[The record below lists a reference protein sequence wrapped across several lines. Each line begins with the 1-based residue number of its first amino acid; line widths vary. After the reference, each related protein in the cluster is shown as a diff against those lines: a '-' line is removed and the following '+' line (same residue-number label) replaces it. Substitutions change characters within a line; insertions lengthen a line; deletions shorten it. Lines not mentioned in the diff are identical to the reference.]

1 MQLQHNSKLKKHLTR
16 ALSLMLA
23 FALALSTPLT
33 THADVG
39 DSGDN
44 TGGGGGGMSG
54 STSALAWSQYHQGY
68 RMYIINSDFIRI
80 SPTYDFYYSTPT
92 DIGDQCYS
100 TRFDDASSPNEKYRY
115 PITKLQE
122 WCDSQYPVPT
132 PTKLSNGN
140 RIGNGYEF
148 KQWFFAGKEGNSIDT
163 GNGNGSG
170 GNNNGGN
177 PGTGTGDNQSYP
189 NTVLAPDFNN
199 DNYND
204 FTSAWT
210 AVDCGELGLY
220 PQGVISL
227 TTYEL
232 ILDFSE
238 AIEQWQDY
246 YYNVYSDNIGK
257 WVDFDGDG
265 IGDDQISQKN
275 IKDYSIYLAFN
286 KVCSVTTNDTLVDYA
301 FMHYMY
307 GAAELLRFCTVDYN
321 DYEASYN
328 PQSLLFQS
336 IPLAGEEGG
345 EQSGPSPASN
355 LVRKNNTIDV
365 TPRYE
370 TAADALQDGCY
381 LVVEPITWL
390 YVRTNPTGNWQNP
403 STYESTRTYGTYWN
417 LASKWVG
424 TGGFYNTIMT
434 KLFNNCLAI
443 SRTVT
448 SPTGKTLQG
457 IESTNQKSV
466 ADSLNYMNAGYGLSM
481 HIYDSSDFASST
493 STYDEPL
500 GSTPGKAPD
509 DSDQLPEA
517 DRTNT
522 AKYANIVKFYESEN
536 SVTINNQTAT
546 QITRDSFTR
555 TPSPKTIF

>member
-1 MQLQHNSKLKKHLTR
+1 MQLQHKSKLKKHLTR

-39 DSGDN
+39 DAGDN
-44 TGGGGGGMSG
+44 TGGGEGGMSG

-68 RMYIINSDFIRI
+68 RMYIIDQNFVRI
-80 SPTYDFYYSTPT
+80 SPTYDFVYSMPDSTVGYKMT
-92 DIGDQCYS
+92 N
-100 TRFDDASSPNEKYRY
+100 TRFDNASSPIEHHDYM
-115 PITKLQE
+115 IDDLQS
-122 WCDSQYPVPT
+122 WCDSSDEVPT
-132 PTKLSNGN
+132 PTKLVNGE

-148 KQWFFAGKEGNSIDT
+148 KQWFFNGQAGTSIP
-163 GNGNGSG
+163 GQNNG

-177 PGTGTGDNQSYP
+177 TGGTGSGNTSDDPNRGDNDTRADRAAANQLYNQAKSADLVYGNKIST
-189 NTVLAPDFNN
+189 NTNYTGSGGIANYLNGYN
-199 DNYND
+199 SEYECTYND
-204 FTSAWT
+204 LKSFVNTNVSFIINNADYGSELDPK
-210 AVDCGELGLY
+210 AVARKL
-220 PQGVISL
+220 ISL
-227 TTYEL
+227 YYSNNKQYYTECNVSSISCNNGEWHGFMDACADAYDNVSSSGTLASIKGLNESSEYL
-232 ILDFSE
+232 I
-238 AIEQWQDY
+238 
-246 YYNVYSDNIGK
+246 
-257 WVDFDGDG
+257 
-265 IGDDQISQKN
+265 
-275 IKDYSIYLAFN
+275 
-286 KVCSVTTNDTLVDYA
+286 T
-301 FMHYMY
+301 
-307 GAAELLRFCTVDYN
+307 
-321 DYEASYN
+321 
-328 PQSLLFQS
+328 QS
-336 IPLAGEEGG
+336 IPLAGGEG
-345 EQSGPSPASN
+345 SGPSPASN

-481 HIYDSSDFASST
+481 HIS
-493 STYDEPL
+493 
-500 GSTPGKAPD
+500 KIH
-509 DSDQLPEA
+509 
-517 DRTNT
+517 N
-522 AKYANIVKFYESEN
+522 
-536 SVTINNQTAT
+536 
-546 QITRDSFTR
+546 
-555 TPSPKTIF
+555 

>member
-44 TGGGGGGMSG
+44 TGGGAGGMSG
-54 STSALAWSQYHQGY
+54 STSALAWSQNHQGY
-68 RMYIINSDFIRI
+68 RIYVINSDFVRI

-115 PITKLQE
+115 PIDKLKE
-122 WCDSQYPVPT
+122 WCDSEFDVPT
-132 PTKLSNGN
+132 PTKLVNGT
-140 RIGNGYEF
+140 RVGNGQEF
-148 KQWFFAGKEGNSIDT
+148 KEWFFAGQAGTSIP
-163 GNGNGSG
+163 GGGNGSG
-170 GNNNGGN
+170 GNNGGN
-177 PGTGTGDNQSYP
+177 TGGTDSGDSTSYP
-189 NTVLAPDFNN
+189 NTVLAPDINN
-199 DNYND
+199 DNQSD

-210 AVDCGELGLY
+210 AVDCGELGLH
-220 PQGVISL
+220 PEGVISL

-246 YYNVYSDNIGK
+246 YYNLYSDNIGK
-257 WVDFDGDG
+257 WVDFDGDS
-265 IGDDQISQKN
+265 IGDDLISQDN
-275 IKDYSIYLAFN
+275 IKDYSICLAFN
-286 KVCSVTTNDTLVDYA
+286 KVCSVTTNDILVDYA

-307 GAAELLRFCTVDYN
+307 GAAELLRFCTIDYN

-328 PQSLLFQS
+328 PKSLLFQS

-345 EQSGPSPASN
+345 TGGGAGMPAYN
-355 LVRKNNTIDV
+355 LINKENTIV
-365 TPRYE
+365 VPGYTRPG
-370 TAADALQDGCY
+370 DALQDGCY

-390 YVRTNPTGNWQNP
+390 YVRTNNGNWQST

-424 TGGFYNTIMT
+424 TGGFYSSVMT

-457 IESTNQKSV
+457 IESTSTKSV
-466 ADSLNYMNAGYGLSM
+466 ADSLNYMNSGYGLSM
-481 HIYDSSDFASST
+481 HIST
-493 STYDEPL
+493 IH
-500 GSTPGKAPD
+500 
-509 DSDQLPEA
+509 
-517 DRTNT
+517 N
-522 AKYANIVKFYESEN
+522 
-536 SVTINNQTAT
+536 
-546 QITRDSFTR
+546 
-555 TPSPKTIF
+555 